1 MDRYTVPHL
10 LLRRPRGRRVFEKL
24 RQHSHNVVRE
34 EQKDGRGAEPEF
46 KRDRRNFQLSK
57 KRYLEESEGWCSGK
71 PDIGIDIE
79 IDR

>member
-1 MDRYTVPHL
+1 
-10 LLRRPRGRRVFEKL
+10 
-24 RQHSHNVVRE
+24 VRE